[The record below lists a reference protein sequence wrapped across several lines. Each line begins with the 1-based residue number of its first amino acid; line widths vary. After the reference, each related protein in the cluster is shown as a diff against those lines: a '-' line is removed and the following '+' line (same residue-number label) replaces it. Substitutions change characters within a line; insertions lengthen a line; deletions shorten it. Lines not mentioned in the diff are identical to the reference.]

1 MRKKKKREGEKERK
15 EKEVKKR
22 KKKKERRRRK
32 RRRKLIGKV
41 DRAFKFSSIKIME
54 LGCGFKAE
62 ILLNLVSSKIEIA

>member
-1 MRKKKKREGEKERK
+1 MRKKKKKRREREKRERS
-15 EKEVKKR
+15 KK
-22 KKKKERRRRK
+22 KKKKEKRRRK